1 MFTNYKDA
9 VEWIHSRLKFGIKPG
24 LKRMEWMMERLGNP
38 EKKIPII
45 HIAGTNGKGSTVSYL
60 QNIFTEAGYKVGT
73 FTSPYIEVFNE
84 RISVDG
90 EPISDDEMVALV
102 NEIKPLSE
110 QLAETELNSPTEFE
124 VITAMAFYYFGVV
137 NPPDIIILETG
148 LGGRFDSTNIVEP
161 ILSIITNVGFDH
173 MAILGDTIE
182 EIAGEKAGIIKE
194 NAPVITGV
202 GNEKALAVIQRIA
215 EEKNVALFALD
226 HDIKITESSLKEN
239 QELFSLSTP
248 FRNYED
254 LLLTM
259 RGEHQ
264 LKNASLAVTAINYL
278 QEENK
283 FPITEKQLRTGLEK
297 TSWKG
302 RFETMS
308 KDPLIIIDGAHNIEG
323 VESLVDVVNRHYGDR
338 KIHILFSALADKDFK
353 PMIERLT
360 AIATSM
366 AFTTF
371 DFPRAASAVDLYE
384 ACPMEDKRYYE
395 SWEEALEKFV
405 QCDDDVYIVTGSLYF
420 ISGVRRYLM
429 K

>member
-194 NAPVITGV
+194 NALVITGV
-202 GNEKALAVIQRIA
+202 SNEKALAVIQRTA
-215 EEKNVALFALD
+215 EEKNVSLFELGK
-226 HDIKITESSLKEN
+226 DIKITKSSLKEH
-239 QELFSLSTP
+239 QELFSVSIP

-264 LKNASLAVTAINYL
+264 LKNASLAVTAISYL

-371 DFPRAASAVDLYE
+371 DFPRAASAADLYDV
-384 ACPMEDKRYYE
+384 CPMEDKAYYE
-395 SWEEALEKFV
+395 SWEEAVEKFV